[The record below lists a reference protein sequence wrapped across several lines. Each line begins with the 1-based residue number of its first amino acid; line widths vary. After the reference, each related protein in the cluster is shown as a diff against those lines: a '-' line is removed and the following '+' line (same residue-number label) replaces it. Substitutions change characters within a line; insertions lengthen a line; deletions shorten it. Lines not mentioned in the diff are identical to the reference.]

1 MKYEKATAKV
11 ISFECE
17 DIITTSDDGCAQPSF
32 DAEYCD
38 GVNQA
43 VTKPF

>member
-17 DIITTSDDGCAQPSF
+17 DIITTSDDCGFTQY
-32 DAEYCD
+32 DADKCD
-38 GVNQA
+38 GVTQA